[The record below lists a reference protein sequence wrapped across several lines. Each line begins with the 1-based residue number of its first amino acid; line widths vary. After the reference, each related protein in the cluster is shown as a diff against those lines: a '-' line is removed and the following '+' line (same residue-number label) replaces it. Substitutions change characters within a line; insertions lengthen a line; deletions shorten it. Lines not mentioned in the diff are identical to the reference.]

1 MKRLIISIRAFARTA
16 RPTRGIACWPVW
28 WLWAA
33 VLPWAG
39 PMAMGQSYDV
49 GRWLVAGGGGLSG
62 GGPYA
67 LSSAIGQASVGTAAG
82 GNYQVLGGFF
92 EPEDAT
98 GVSLRIERSAGAI
111 RLSWLKAAAGFTLRR
126 TQTLDPPIP
135 WTDIAGPYGDDGT
148 YYYVLIP
155 GPTGNWFFQLYR

>member
-1 MKRLIISIRAFARTA
+1 MKSLIHTIGAFTTRGRLI
-16 RPTRGIACWPVW
+16 RGTVSWPAW
-28 WLWAA
+28 CLWAA
-33 VLPWAG
+33 MLSWTG
-39 PMAMGQSYDV
+39 PTVMGQNYDV
-49 GRWLVAGGGGLSG
+49 GRWLMGGGGGASG

-82 GNYQVLGGFF
+82 GNYQVLAGFF
-92 EPEDAT
+92 EPEDAG

-111 RLSWLKAAAGFTLRR
+111 RLSWLKSAGTFTLRR
-126 TQTLDPPIP
+126 TQALDPPIP

-155 GPTGNWFFQLYR
+155 APTANWFFQLRR